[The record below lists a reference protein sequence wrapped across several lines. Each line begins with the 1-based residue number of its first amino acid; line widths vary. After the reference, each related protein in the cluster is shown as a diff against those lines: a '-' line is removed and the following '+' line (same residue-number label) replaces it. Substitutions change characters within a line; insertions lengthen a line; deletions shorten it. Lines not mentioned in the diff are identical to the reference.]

1 MTLLQHL
8 KLNSFKLNKQQ
19 MENQYKIN
27 QVKLDF
33 KLILII
39 ILISGFF
46 SNCATVKTD
55 FSNKPKK
62 EATIVYYLPESLIK
76 IKVKTKVAVV
86 YNSDKTIKDKPY
98 IIEQSFLIS
107 TETIAETENLL
118 SLNYNPNPFMSDEI
132 KYSVNSK
139 GLLESVKAITEDRT
153 PEIISKIA
161 EAPQIVFGVSDNT
174 MMFTDNHPEIVK
186 IKEFTSDFIIR
197 ASTISN
203 SKKTNNWKIL
213 ILNELDSSKLPK
225 VVDAQFSIRTE
236 EASSN
241 EKAISLSTLVD
252 NCCSSNTKVD
262 GILTRPLKNISLK
275 IESNI
280 DTEDSSNT
288 PTTIIAIADKTK
300 LIVIPIKRTAFV
312 KRTNKLEFQDGF
324 ILSNEIVKPSSV
336 EGFVSIPIKIAKAVV
351 SIPAELVQF
360 KIDNTKR
367 LDDLEKAKLGYEKS
381 MLENQKFELTKQQEI
396 EKVKLEIQKTDLSNN
411 LELQKLKLEL
421 QNNLLEAQKKQLEL
435 QKALAEIKTLIEEK
449 KLRK

>member
-1 MTLLQHL
+1 MKNQH
-8 KLNSFKLNKQQ
+8 
-19 MENQYKIN
+19 KIN

-33 KLILII
+33 KLLII

-46 SNCATVKTD
+46 SNCTTVKTD

-62 EATIVYYLPESLIK
+62 EATIIYYLPESLIK
-76 IKVKTKVAVV
+76 IKVKSKVAVV
-86 YNSDKTIKDKPY
+86 YKPDNSLSESNL
-98 IIEQSFLIS
+98 IEQSFTIS

-118 SLNYNPNPFMSDEI
+118 SLNYRPNSLMSDEI
-132 KYSVNSK
+132 KYRANSK
-139 GLLESVKAITEDRT
+139 GLLESITTITEDRT
-153 PEIISKIA
+153 SEIISKLA
-161 EAPQIVFGVSDNT
+161 EAPQIIFGTSNNEKQS
-174 MMFTDNHPEIVK
+174 FNGILEIVK
-186 IKEFTSDFIIR
+186 IKEFTSEFIIK
-197 ASTISN
+197 ASTITDSIKEVN
-203 SKKTNNWKIL
+203 CKLI
-213 ILNELDSSKLPK
+213 ILNELGKIEQPK
-225 VVDAQFSIRTE
+225 VVDAKFSLSTIDVPSLIQYPT
-236 EASSN
+236 
-241 EKAISLSTLVD
+241 LSTLVD
-252 NCCSSNTKVD
+252 NSSSSNTKVD

-275 IESNI
+275 IKSSI
-280 DTEDSSNT
+280 DIEDSNNT

-324 ILSNEIVKPSSV
+324 ILSNEIIKPSSV
-336 EGFVSIPIKIAKAVV
+336 EGFISIPIKIAKAVV

-381 MLENQKFELTKQQEI
+381 ILENQKLELTKQQEI

-435 QKALAEIKTLIEEK
+435 QKSIAEIKILIEEK
-449 KLRK
+449 KKKKQHYQRKTFKS